1 MQHRLAGGAGGN
13 MKYAAK
19 LVLAVVA
26 FAGLQVVGAAGQQ
39 AVGDG
44 VAPAAP
50 VPAAI
55 FVAKKVFVS
64 NAGADGGLFPHPF
77 TGTQERGYNQF
88 YMAMRSW
95 GRYELVGDPQ
105 QADMV
110 FELQLLGPNGPANAN
125 KVKGASDPLPMFRLN
140 VMERKTHYS
149 LWALTETIEAANLQK
164 THDRNFDE
172 AIAQLVADLKGL
184 LDTATSH

>member
-1 MQHRLAGGAGGN
+1 
-13 MKYAAK
+13 
-19 LVLAVVA
+19 
-26 FAGLQVVGAAGQQ
+26 
-39 AVGDG
+39 
-44 VAPAAP
+44 
-50 VPAAI
+50 
-55 FVAKKVFVS
+55 
-64 NAGADGGLFPHPF
+64 
-77 TGTQERGYNQF
+77 
-88 YMAMRSW
+88 
-95 GRYELVGDPQ
+95 
-105 QADMV
+105 
-110 FELQLLGPNGPANAN
+110 LQLLGPNGPANAN